1 MDRNKNNGGGNVV
14 KYSTEESA
22 MTVEEEQTNE
32 QDHIIDQDK
41 LESQGRGRHN
51 IRR

>member
-1 MDRNKNNGGGNVV
+1 MDRNKNNGGGNVIE
-14 KYSTEESA
+14 YSAEELA

-32 QDHIIDQDK
+32 QEHIINQDK
-41 LESQGRGRHN
+41 LESQSRHR